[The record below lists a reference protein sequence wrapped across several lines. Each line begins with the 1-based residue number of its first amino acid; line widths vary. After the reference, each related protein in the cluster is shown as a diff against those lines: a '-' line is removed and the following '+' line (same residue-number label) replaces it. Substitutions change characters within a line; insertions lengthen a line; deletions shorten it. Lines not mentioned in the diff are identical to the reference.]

1 MELFFSKLADCILTI
16 KFFSLF
22 IKYFWENSFF
32 IGFNEITHI
41 LKTVTKL
48 LLLLFPHDLV
58 QCPQGAI
65 SWLTKQRPFFISRSE
80 LFYEINCPKKVG
92 TSLEKCQW
100 WNPIF
105 IRP

>member
-1 MELFFSKLADCILTI
+1 MRLPIFSKQLQN
-16 KFFSLF
+16 FS
-22 IKYFWENSFF
+22 YYS
-32 IGFNEITHI
+32 
-41 LKTVTKL
+41 
-48 LLLLFPHDLV
+48 FPHDLV

-100 WNPIF
+100 WNPVF